1 MDYHFNVNF
10 TRRQVYSL
18 QLNHRKT
25 NMRVIVFGATG
36 RIGHMT
42 VQELLKE
49 GHDDTAF
56 ARNPQKLGF
65 TNPKLFLIAGNAL
78 DANDVFAAVKDHDA
92 VVITLGSG
100 MSRKSIIRSKGTKNV
115 IRAMHIHRVRRLIC
129 QTTLGTGE
137 SWVNLNFWWKR
148 VMFGAL
154 IAPVFRDHELQEQLV
169 EVSGLDWTIVR
180 PAAFTDDATS
190 RPVIED
196 VPISARDL
204 DLKVSRYDLARFL
217 TRQIVDTNYLCR
229 AVGLSS

>member
-1 MDYHFNVNF
+1 
-10 TRRQVYSL
+10 
-18 QLNHRKT
+18 
-25 NMRVIVFGATG
+25 MRVIVFGATG
-36 RIGHMT
+36 SIGHLT

-49 GHDDTAF
+49 GHDVTAF
-56 ARNPQKLGF
+56 ARNPQKLSF
-65 TNPKLFLIAGNAL
+65 TDPKLSLVAGNAL
-78 DANDVFAAVKDHDA
+78 DARDVFAAVKDHDA

-100 MSRKSIIRSKGTKNV
+100 MSRKSMIRSKGTKNI
-115 IRAMHIHRVRRLIC
+115 IRGMHAHGVRRLIC

-148 VMFGAL
+148 VMFGVL
-154 IAPVFRDHELQEQLV
+154 LAPVFRDHELQEQLV

-180 PAAFTDDATS
+180 PAAFIDDATS

>member
-1 MDYHFNVNF
+1 
-10 TRRQVYSL
+10 
-18 QLNHRKT
+18 
-25 NMRVIVFGATG
+25 MRVIVFGATG
-36 RIGHMT
+36 SIGHLT
-42 VQELLKE
+42 VQELLIE
-49 GHDDTAF
+49 GHDVTAF

-65 TNPKLFLIAGNAL
+65 TNPKLSLITGNAL
-78 DANDVFAAVKDHDA
+78 DAKDVFAAVKDQDA

-100 MSRKSIIRSKGTKNV
+100 MSRKSNIRSKGTKNV
-115 IRAMHIHRVRRLIC
+115 IRGMHAHGVRRLIC

-148 VMFGAL
+148 VMFGVL
-154 IAPVFRDHELQEQLV
+154 LAPIFRDHELQEQLV

-180 PAAFTDDATS
+180 PAAFIDDATS

-204 DLKVSRYDLARFL
+204 DLKVSCYDLARFL
-217 TRQIVDTNYLCR
+217 TRQIVDTHYLCR